1 MTEAQHGIEKKNG
14 ELEEKMKEHSKTKE
28 QCSDG
33 ELGEKK

>member
-1 MTEAQHGIEKKNG
+1 MTEAQHGIAKKNG

-28 QCSDG
+28 ECSDG